1 MMSRTTDLWRRRS
14 RRAAAT
20 VVSPRIS
27 PQDVIGRLVVTI
39 VEVLVYRWAMTWN
52 SAEAPSAGNAR

>member
-1 MMSRTTDLWRRRS
+1 MSRTTDRWRS
-14 RRAAAT
+14 RSSRAAAT

-27 PQDVIGRLVVTI
+27 PQEVIGRLVVTI

-52 SAEAPSAGNAR
+52 SAEAPSACSGR